1 MLKTL
6 VAAAI
11 VLTLTPSVA
20 LAAVASCCDL
30 PTPVAAFSARGVISV
45 ALHCLVVTSDPRSVA
60 SLKVSGREAGINEYA
75 VIYDILNKA
84 GASNAAE
91 VASTAGKSLE
101 RTKTLT
107 LTTYFD
113 RASRDIGLFLEQ
125 NGVMDCTN
133 AVSSALE
140 LFRYIRR
147 SLKGLDMSKFESYQR
162 GIIQG
167 LFKYILFLGFSGEDA
182 PFQLAEISLS
192 DDRFS

>member
-30 PTPVAAFSARGVISV
+30 PTPVAAFSAS
-45 ALHCLVVTSDPRSVA
+45 LYTTLVVTSDPRSVA